1 MFQLLATCLMLMTA
15 TPASPESMIR
25 VGLFS
30 LFEPQQLNIRVA
42 TGEAFSLRAG
52 NLNEARIS
60 AGERL
65 RIRKTGKQLT
75 LSVLD
80 AYGRLKQTTTT
91 QEARILPVDAS
102 TLELNLP
109 KQVTRVVRGGLL
121 ISARAPTSRNALQII
136 LLTEREMAVASVVAA
151 EMSGIESA
159 ESLKALA
166 IVVRSFMVSHKERH
180 AKEGFDFCDTTHCQ
194 LYRGE
199 DDLYAQ
205 TASKLAENAVLAT
218 HREVLSFNLH
228 VVEGYYTAV
237 CGGLS
242 ANPEMVWGGAT
253 RSRYAYREVVC
264 KWCADS
270 RYTKWE
276 RKADASSVFSALARS
291 VGFRLSHAT
300 EVQIEKYQESDLVRS
315 VIIKDRGRRVVLS
328 ADGFR
333 RAIGRRIGWNR
344 VLSPT
349 FTLEH
354 HADSFIFRGRGF
366 GSQVGLCIA
375 GAAAQ
380 AAAGRSYQQILNFYY
395 PQTEIKKSWKAESKP

>member
-1 MFQLLATCLMLMTA
+1 MFHLLATSLLLLTA
-15 TPASPESMIR
+15 TLASPEAPLR

-42 TGEAFSLRAG
+42 AGEAFSLRAG
-52 NLNEARIS
+52 NMNEARIS
-60 AGERL
+60 AGELL
-65 RIRKTGKQLT
+65 RIRKTGKHIT

-91 QEARILPVDAS
+91 QEARILPADSS

-109 KQVTRVVRGGLL
+109 KKMTRVVRGDLL
-121 ISARAPTSRNALQII
+121 ISARAPKSRNALQII
-136 LLTEREMAVASVVAA
+136 LLTEREEAVASVVAA
-151 EMSGIESA
+151 EMSGIESP

-166 IVVRSFMVSHKERH
+166 VVVRSFMVSHIERH

-199 DDLYAQ
+199 DDLYAP
-205 TASKLAENAVLAT
+205 TASKFVGNAVLAT
-218 HREVLSFNLH
+218 HGEVLNFNH
-228 VVEGYYTAV
+228 RVVEGYYTAA

-242 ANPEMVWGGAT
+242 ATPEMVWGGAT

-276 RKADASSVFSALARS
+276 RKADASSVFSALAAPA
-291 VGFRLSHAT
+291 GFRLSQAA
-300 EVQIEKYQESDLVRS
+300 EIRIEKYKESDVVQS
-315 VIIKDRGRRVVLS
+315 VIVKDRGQRAILS

-380 AAAGRSYQQILNFYY
+380 AAAGRSYQEILDFYY
-395 PQTEIKKSWKAESKP
+395 PQTEIK